1 VRTSSRVESLDQQ
14 PDGRFRLTLANGEL
28 TCDNVVVATGTFGQT
43 PSIPDI
49 ATDLDPSIHQLHSSE
64 YQRPEQVPPGRVLVV
79 GASHSG
85 TDIAYE
91 LAMSHPVTLCGQEHG
106 QIPMKPEQRRARFM
120 FPVIVFL
127 WRHVLTRRTP
137 IGRKVMK
144 EVRYHGA
151 PMIRVHRDDLAE
163 RQVERRLERLGG
175 AQDGLPVLEDG
186 TVVDARTV
194 LWATGFRQVFDWIR
208 IPVIGEDGWPQ
219 EMRGVVD
226 KVPGLFFC
234 GLAFQY
240 SFSSMV
246 FPGIGRDA
254 EYLARRI
261 EARASAT
268 AKPSRKQPQPA

>member
-1 VRTSSRVESLDQQ
+1 
-14 PDGRFRLTLANGEL
+14 
-28 TCDNVVVATGTFGQT
+28 
-43 PSIPDI
+43 
-49 ATDLDPSIHQLHSSE
+49 
-64 YQRPEQVPPGRVLVV
+64 
-79 GASHSG
+79 
-85 TDIAYE
+85 
-91 LAMSHPVTLCGQEHG
+91 
-106 QIPMKPEQRRARFM
+106 MKPEQRRARFM